1 MKAREEAERRAEEE
15 RELRERERFEA
26 MEKARREAEDAK
38 RKADEQRR
46 FDDLLAAQ
54 EAATARRKHADVRHR
69 RYRDDSPPKAAEK
82 IPAQMPARATGDAA
96 LDAAATQFEA
106 AVAAEVRRLR
116 GEKAALAAERSPV
129 SADSRN
135 TMPASS
141 LAALAMRYDHDD
153 PNSLSYL
160 ARGKSPASSQRNM
173 IPNST
178 TAPVVRSPPNSYHQT
193 LRDADD
199 VWGEKS
205 LACASNFVPIDAT
218 PFQDTQ
224 VYANED
230 AASHRR
236 SQDEVE
242 ELVARWQRTH
252 PVATRHKTP
261 VPVTHTPRNHL
272 QLNGELSLYGDS
284 QFQQPS
290 SLEPP
295 SACKTRLD
303 HTYSSPSFECTPSV
317 PSSPPTDVSCAL
329 CTADNPDAPRSS
341 RPLPSTKIRPTPS
354 DVETLHGKSLVLK

>member
-26 MEKARREAEDAK
+26 MEKARREAEDTK

-54 EAATARRKHADVRHR
+54 EAATARRKHADARHR
-69 RYRDDSPPKAAEK
+69 RYRDESPPKVAEK
-82 IPAQMPARATGDAA
+82 IPAQMSAKATGDAA

-129 SADSRN
+129 STDSRK
-135 TMPASS
+135 TPPASS

-160 ARGKSPASSQRNM
+160 ARGKSSTPSQPNM

-178 TAPVVRSPPNSYHQT
+178 TAPVVRSPPNSCSQS
-193 LRDADD
+193 LRDPDD
-199 VWGEKS
+199 AWGEKS

-218 PFQDTQ
+218 PFHDTH

-230 AASHRR
+230 VVSHCR
-236 SQDEVE
+236 SEDEVE

-261 VPVTHTPRNHL
+261 VPITHTPRNHL
-272 QLNGELSLYGDS
+272 QLNHELSLYGDS

-295 SACKTRLD
+295 SACQTRLNHAD
-303 HTYSSPSFECTPSV
+303 SSPSLECTPSV
-317 PSSPPTDVSCAL
+317 PSSPPTDVSCA
-329 CTADNPDAPRSS
+329 TAPQKTRMLPGRAAPCRRRRPDRHQATS
-341 RPLPSTKIRPTPS
+341 R
-354 DVETLHGKSLVLK
+354 H